1 MIWQLCPKNVFRI
14 SVGLAKKSSKVPFE
28 GHCMFSFEHHRKVTG
43 FNCLGWILSRK
54 AEPPQSAP
62 DSLTSPAKSMN
73 AYREMEVRSAKAES
87 ALAAIQKDF
96 AIYRE
101 EKCENERIISEQ
113 VNDTSTSS
121 IQVTANLP
129 FQLQSRHFSQQL
141 LKRLSQTFQ
150 LLFRLASPSPVPNFI
165 WIGQKL
171 TEI

>member
-1 MIWQLCPKNVFRI
+1 
-14 SVGLAKKSSKVPFE
+14 
-28 GHCMFSFEHHRKVTG
+28 
-43 FNCLGWILSRK
+43 
-54 AEPPQSAP
+54 
-62 DSLTSPAKSMN
+62 MN

-121 IQVTANLP
+121 IQVTVNLP
-129 FQLQSRHFSQQL
+129 FQLQSRHFYQQ
-141 LKRLSQTFQ
+141 KMRLSQIFQ

-165 WIGQKL
+165 WIGQKM

>member
-1 MIWQLCPKNVFRI
+1 
-14 SVGLAKKSSKVPFE
+14 
-28 GHCMFSFEHHRKVTG
+28 
-43 FNCLGWILSRK
+43 
-54 AEPPQSAP
+54 
-62 DSLTSPAKSMN
+62 MN

-165 WIGQKL
+165 WIGQKM